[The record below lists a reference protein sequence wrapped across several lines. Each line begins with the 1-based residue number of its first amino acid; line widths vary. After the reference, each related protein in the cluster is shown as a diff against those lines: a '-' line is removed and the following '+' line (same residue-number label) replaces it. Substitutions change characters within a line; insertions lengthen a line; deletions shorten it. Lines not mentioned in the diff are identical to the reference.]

1 MSTQYAYIPRGFY
14 QPFRPVLVLPE
25 VREELKKR
33 NYADDVRRRHERIID
48 DTAAFLE
55 ACHHRAV
62 ENKAIDRKERDDF
75 ARKMRG
81 FTFTWPTL
89 RRRRGTAAPPT
100 SPARRPGIW
109 RCRACSRRAKRG
121 D

>member
-1 MSTQYAYIPRGFY
+1 TGLEPGNTELPASRQREITKLLDR
-14 QPFRPVLVLPE
+14 LPE

-81 FTFTWPTL
+81 PIEANVREAARAQIQALDAHDTL
-89 RRRRGTAAPPT
+89 AQ
-100 SPARRPGIW
+100 
-109 RCRACSRRAKRG
+109 G
-121 D
+121 DD